1 MTMKAARIHAFG
13 GPEVVAYEDVPKP
26 TPKEHEV
33 LFKVTSTSMNYA
45 DVQWRLGNYVDRTL
59 PATLGRE
66 AAGIIEA
73 LGPGVTHLHV
83 GQPIMARAPGGHA
96 EYAIA
101 QVDNVFPCPPGLDM
115 AQAGGIPIIFLT
127 AYHLLRSL
135 KGLQPG
141 DTVLVQAA
149 ASGVGTVLVQLCK
162 QWGFRSIA
170 TASTEAK
177 LELARQLGAEETI
190 NYTEHDFEGEV
201 KRLTNGLGVQL
212 ALDAV
217 GGEVAEKS
225 MRCLAPFGCLVNYGN
240 ASNRPASLSLS
251 SMRENRA
258 AMGFSLSASSPGRDN
273 QAAMAEL
280 LALIAD
286 KKVRLIVDQV
296 LPLAEAAKAHA
307 HLSNRG
313 TMGKVL
319 LVP

>member
-1 MTMKAARIHAFG
+1 MKAARIHAFG
-13 GPEVVAYEDVPKP
+13 GPEVVTYEDAPKP
-26 TPKEHEV
+26 TPKANEV

-45 DVQWRLGNYVDRTL
+45 DVQWRRGNYIDRTL

-66 AAGIIEA
+66 AAGIIETV
-73 LGPGVTHLHV
+73 GPGVTTLQV

-101 QVDNVFPCPPGLDM
+101 QVDNVFPCPAGLDM
-115 AQAGGIPIIFLT
+115 TQAGGIPIIFLT
-127 AYHLLRSL
+127 AYHLLQSMKR
-135 KGLQPG
+135 LQPG

-170 TASTEAK
+170 TASTEPK
-177 LELARQLGAEETI
+177 LELARQLGADETI
-190 NYTEHDFEGEV
+190 NYATQDFEAEV
-201 KRLTNGLGVQL
+201 KRLTNGVGVQL
-212 ALDAV
+212 ALEAV
-217 GGEVAEKS
+217 GGDVTEKS
-225 MRCLAPFGCLVNYGN
+225 MRCLAPFGYLVNYGN
-240 ASNRPASLSLS
+240 ASNTPASLPLS
-251 SMRENRA
+251 SLRENRA
-258 AMGFSLSASSPGRDN
+258 AMGFALSASVPGRDN

-280 LALIAD
+280 LSLITD

-296 LPLAEAAKAHA
+296 LPLSEAAKAHA

-313 TMGKVL
+313 AMGKVI

>member
-1 MTMKAARIHAFG
+1 MKAVRIHAFG
-13 GPEVVAYEDVPKP
+13 GPEVVTYEDIPKP

-33 LFKVTSTSMNYA
+33 LFKVTSTCMNYA

-73 LGPGVTHLHV
+73 VGPGVTTLKI
-83 GQPIMARAPGGHA
+83 GQPIMARSPGGHA

-101 QVDNVFPCPPGLDM
+101 RVENLFPCPAGLDM

-127 AYHLLRSL
+127 AYHLLRSM
-135 KGLQPG
+135 KRLQPG

-149 ASGVGTVLVQLCK
+149 ASGVGTVLIQLCK

-177 LELARQLGAEETI
+177 LELARQLGADETV
-190 NYTEHDFEGEV
+190 NYATHDFEPEV
-201 KRLTNGLGVQL
+201 KRLTNGVGVQL
-212 ALDAV
+212 ALEAV

-225 MRCLAPFGCLVNYGN
+225 MRCLAPFGYLVNYGN
-240 ASNRPASLSLS
+240 ASNTPASLPLASF
-251 SMRENRA
+251 RENRA
-258 AMGFSLSASSPGRDN
+258 AMGFSLTANVPGRDN
-273 QAAMAEL
+273 QAAMGEL
-280 LALIAD
+280 LGLIMD
-286 KKVRLIVDQV
+286 KKVRLIVDRV
-296 LPLAEAAKAHA
+296 LPLSEAAKAHA

-313 TMGKVL
+313 AMGKVL

>member
-1 MTMKAARIHAFG
+1 MKAARIHAFG
-13 GPEVVAYEDVPKP
+13 GPEVVGYEDVPVP
-26 TPKEHEV
+26 TPKANEV
-33 LFKVTSTSMNYA
+33 LFKVTSTSMNFA
-45 DVQWRLGNYVDRTL
+45 DVQWRRGNYVDRTL
-59 PATLGRE
+59 PAILGRE

-73 LGPGVTHLHV
+73 IGPGVTALHV

-101 QVDNVFPCPPGLDM
+101 QVDNVFPCPAGLDM
-115 AQAGGIPIIFLT
+115 TQAGGIPIIFLT
-127 AYHLLRSL
+127 AYHLLQSMKR
-135 KGLQPG
+135 LQPG

-162 QWGFRSIA
+162 QWGYRSIA

-177 LELARQLGAEETI
+177 LQLARQLGADETI
-190 NYTEHDFEGEV
+190 NYASQDFEAEA
-201 KRLTNGLGVQL
+201 KRLTNGGGVQL

-225 MRCLAPFGCLVNYGN
+225 MRCLAPFGYLVNYGN
-240 ASNRPASLSLS
+240 ASNTPASLPLS
-251 SMRENRA
+251 SLRENRA
-258 AMGFSLSASSPGRDN
+258 AMGFSLTANVPGRDN

-280 LALIAD
+280 LTLIMD

-296 LPLAEAAKAHA
+296 LPLSEAAKAHA

-313 TMGKVL
+313 AMGKVL
-319 LVP
+319 LIP

>member
-1 MTMKAARIHAFG
+1 MKAARIHAFG
-13 GPEVVAYEDVPKP
+13 GPEVVTYEDVPKP

-33 LFKVTSTSMNYA
+33 LFKVTSTCINYA

-73 LGPGVTHLHV
+73 VGPGVTSLKV

-101 QVDNVFPCPPGLDM
+101 RVENVFPCPAGLDM

-127 AYHLLRSL
+127 AYHLLRSM
-135 KGLQPG
+135 KRLQPG

-177 LELARQLGAEETI
+177 LELARQLGADETI
-190 NYTEHDFEGEV
+190 NYIAHDFEPEV
-201 KRLTNGLGVQL
+201 KRLTNGVGVQL
-212 ALDAV
+212 ALEAV
-217 GGEVAEKS
+217 GGDVTEKS
-225 MRCLAPFGCLVNYGN
+225 MRCLAPGGCLVNYGN
-240 ASNRPASLSLS
+240 ASNKPAALPLAAF
-251 SMRENRA
+251 RENRA
-258 AMGFSLSASSPGRDN
+258 AMGFSLTANVPGRDN
-273 QAAMAEL
+273 QAAMAEIL
-280 LALIAD
+280 GLIID

-296 LPLAEAAKAHA
+296 LPLSEAAKAHA

-313 TMGKVL
+313 AMGKVL
-319 LVP
+319 LIP